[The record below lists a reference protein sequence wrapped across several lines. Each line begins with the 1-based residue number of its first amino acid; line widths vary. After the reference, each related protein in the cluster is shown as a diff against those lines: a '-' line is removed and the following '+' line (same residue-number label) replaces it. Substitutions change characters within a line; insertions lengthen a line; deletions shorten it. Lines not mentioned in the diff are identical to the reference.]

1 MRFAIVRKSRYE
13 TPGGASQATARCLL
27 VLGAVTL
34 MGLVRPPAARAQID
48 WEVGADGLWG
58 LPQGELDDNVTN
70 DAIGI
75 SGYATR
81 RIGRSPLLLGFEA
94 SFLQYGEESRT
105 QSISTEIPEI
115 TVRVSTANRIVL
127 THFLARLE
135 PSTGRVRPYLDGY
148 AGLGYFFTRSTVEGD
163 AYEPLA
169 SSTNFEDWTSSFGLG
184 GGVLVPIVTRDTPQG
199 ARDFELHFEARARYL
214 FGGRAEYLT
223 EGLLIDERGELSIDP
238 YESRTDLLV
247 LHFGVA
253 FHF

>member
-1 MRFAIVRKSRYE
+1 MRYEIVRMSRYE
-13 TPGGASQATARCLL
+13 ARGGFLALF
-27 VLGAVTL
+27 VVTL
-34 MGLVRPPAARAQID
+34 LGIVRPHAASAQID
-48 WEVGADGLWG
+48 WEAGADGLWG
-58 LPQGELDDNVTN
+58 LPQGELDDNVSN

-75 SGYATR
+75 SGYVAR
-81 RIGRSPLLLGFEA
+81 RMGKSPLLLGFEA

-105 QSISTEIPEI
+105 QSISTDIPEI

-135 PSTGRVRPYLDGY
+135 SSTGRVRPYLDGY
-148 AGLGYFFTRSTVEGD
+148 LGLGYFFTRSTVEGD
-163 AYEPLA
+163 AYEPIA

-184 GGVLVPIVTRDTPQG
+184 GGLLVPIVTRDTPKG
-199 ARDFELHFEARARYL
+199 ERDFELHFEARARYL

-223 EGLLIDERGELSIDP
+223 EGLLIDESGELSIDP